1 MGNSNLHGW
10 KVGLICAA
18 AVLANAMMPGA
29 GAAAE
34 GSSAEAASLKNTQ
47 GNRNAEKVKHHPAD
61 YTGKKR
67 LGKASFYA
75 REFAGRKMANG
86 VRMDPKGSNAA
97 SKTLPLGT
105 TAKVTNLQTGKS
117 AVVTIQDRGP
127 YVPGRIVDLSPA
139 TAQQIGLS
147 TREGVASVVV
157 APITVPQPDGR
168 VKVGAAVTEPP
179 VENERLAAR
188 TATKTF
194 ESQYGGETQHSLRTA
209 TADAS
214 TYRAR

>member
-1 MGNSNLHGW
+1 MSNNSLHGW
-10 KVGLICAA
+10 KVGVICAA
-18 AVLANAMMPGA
+18 AVFANAMLPGV
-29 GAAAE
+29 GVAAE
-34 GSSAEAASLKNTQ
+34 DASVDAASLKNTQ
-47 GNRNAEKVKHHPAD
+47 ETRNAEKIKHHTAD

-75 REFAGRKMANG
+75 KEFAGRKMANG
-86 VRMDPKGSNAA
+86 VRMDPRGSNAA

-105 TAKVTNLQTGKS
+105 TAKVTNLETGKS

-147 TREGVASVVV
+147 TRKGVAPVVV
-157 APITVPQPDGR
+157 APITVPQPDGQ

-188 TATKTF
+188 TATKSF
-194 ESQYGGETQHSLRTA
+194 ETQYGGDMPHSLRTA